1 MQHLAP
7 AAENSKSV
15 FFKGRPEA
23 RKWLGGEEG
32 ELFQLN
38 GHKRKINPQPWKAP
52 RGGREGGRGSE
63 RSREGVRYPRRAH
76 WRGWMK
82 QIHEEHGN
90 PGRYCL
96 QLNMN
101 REKQASFIGNVKAS
115 RFISLALNL
124 HWESAHGTGKKKKNH
139 PSPKAAHCNRCLT
152 GSCFK

>member
-23 RKWLGGEEG
+23 RKWLRGEEG

-38 GHKRKINPQPWKAP
+38 GHKRKINLQPWEAL
-52 RGGREGGRGSE
+52 RGGREGGRGAE
-63 RSREGVRYPRRAH
+63 RSREGVRCHRRAH
-76 WRGWMK
+76 WRGGMK
-82 QIHEEHGN
+82 QIHKEHRN
-90 PGRYCL
+90 PGRHCL

-101 REKQASFIGNVKAS
+101 SKKQANFIGNVKVS
-115 RFISLALNL
+115 CFISLALNL
-124 HWESAHGTGKKKKNH
+124 HWESAHGIGNKTH
-139 PSPKAAHCNRCLT
+139 PSPKAARCNRCLA